1 MTEVAFLKNSVRL
14 ACVRHAASVHPE
26 PGSNSLKFVSYP
38 PKRLQSISELVLLFT
53 LPRNFRFPELLC
65 CVFSDANLRVPCFF
79 RCLIFKVLG
88 TFLSVRL
95 SLSFDPSLKCS
106 TILPLP
112 APFVNT
118 FFQLFWSF
126 FQLLLHLSGRSVTLG
141 VIIYTLIAAV
151 CPPAL
156 DKIPRFDII
165 QMQRL

>member
-88 TFLSVRL
+88 TLISDVPALSRCPVPQVLDYITTPSSVCQHLFPTFLVFLST
-95 SLSFDPSLKCS
+95 SF
-106 TILPLP
+106 
-112 APFVNT
+112 
-118 FFQLFWSF
+118 
-126 FQLLLHLSGRSVTLG
+126 
-141 VIIYTLIAAV
+141 TLIRAFRAV
-151 CPPAL
+151 HT
-156 DKIPRFDII
+156 K
-165 QMQRL
+165 

>member
-88 TFLSVRL
+88 TLISDVPALSRCPVPQVLDYITTPSSVCQHLFPTFLPFLST
-95 SLSFDPSLKCS
+95 SF
-106 TILPLP
+106 
-112 APFVNT
+112 
-118 FFQLFWSF
+118 
-126 FQLLLHLSGRSVTLG
+126 
-141 VIIYTLIAAV
+141 TLIRAFSDV
-151 CPPAL
+151 ERYY
-156 DKIPRFDII
+156 IYINNE
-165 QMQRL
+165 

>member
-38 PKRLQSISELVLLFT
+38 PKRLQSISELVLLLSYQETFVS
-53 LPRNFRFPELLC
+53 RNYF
-65 CVFSDANLRVPCFF
+65 VASFSDANLRVPCFF

-126 FQLLLHLSGRSVTLG
+126 SQLLLHLSGRSVTLS
-141 VIIYTLIAAV
+141 VIIYTLITSNHLSV
-151 CPPAL
+151 YQL
-156 DKIPRFDII
+156 LTKYQDLI
-165 QMQRL
+165 